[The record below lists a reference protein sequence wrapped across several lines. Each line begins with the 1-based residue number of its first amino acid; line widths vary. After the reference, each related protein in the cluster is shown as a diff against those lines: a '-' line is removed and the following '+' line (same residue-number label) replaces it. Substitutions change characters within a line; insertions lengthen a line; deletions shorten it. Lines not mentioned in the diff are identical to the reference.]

1 MEENSSAYQVQLP
14 IFEGPLDLLLHLIK
28 INEIDIYDIPIAV
41 ITAQYLEYLKFMR
54 ELNLDVA
61 GEYLVMAAT
70 LAYIKSKMLLPSSPE
85 TAEEETGEDPRD
97 ELVQRLLDYQR
108 FKQAAEK
115 LGNKE
120 ILGRDV
126 FARSG
131 SEKKEEN
138 GEVEAN
144 LFDLIEALRGILK
157 KVGTQDELLDF
168 TKEKI
173 SLKDKMIEIIERLKA
188 VESNIHSFVRINPE
202 PEDSSASIPGFW
214 HHQDLSE
221 RKYLS
226 KGGMLHHSSG
236 RFQLKLHQLRMRGGA
251 FLLSHNH

>member
-1 MEENSSAYQVQLP
+1 VEKNSSTYQVQLP

-41 ITAQYLEYLKFMR
+41 ITAQYLEYLELMR

-108 FKQAAEK
+108 FKKAAEK

-131 SEKKEEN
+131 SEEKEEIYEL
-138 GEVEAN
+138 EVN
-144 LFDLIEALRGILK
+144 LFDLMEALRGILK

-173 SLKDKMIEIIERLKA
+173 SLKDKMIEIIERVKA
-188 VESNIHSFVRINPE
+188 VEYIIF
-202 PEDSSASIPGFW
+202 
-214 HHQDLSE
+214 QDLFSSTKNRYE
-221 RKYLS
+221 IILTFIALLELIRNQKIRTLQFQDFGTIRIYL
-226 KGGMLHHSSG
+226 
-236 RFQLKLHQLRMRGGA
+236 RE
-251 FLLSHNH
+251 NI